1 MTDALVAGRK
11 LLKEA
16 GQIAPDSALQLQFQC
31 PPLDKPYCALFFM
44 MVMPSVKKDKLLEN
58 LWVLANLLYI
68 YVCLYIFTY
77 IYILFSDFKILQVS
91 EIY

>member
-16 GQIAPDSALQLQFQC
+16 GQMAPDSALQLQFQC

-44 MVMPSVKKDKLLEN
+44 MVMPSVKKDKLLED

-68 YVCLYIFTY
+68 CIFIYIYLY
-77 IYILFSDFKILQVS
+77 IYIIFRF
-91 EIY
+91 